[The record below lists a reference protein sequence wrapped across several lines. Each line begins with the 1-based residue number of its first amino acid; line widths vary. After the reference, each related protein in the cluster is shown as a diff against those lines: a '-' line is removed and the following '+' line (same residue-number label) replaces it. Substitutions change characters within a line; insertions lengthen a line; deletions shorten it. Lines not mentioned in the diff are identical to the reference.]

1 MQRVLV
7 NCQVSQKNKIVHVL
21 KVNNYKAI
29 EFINENE
36 IILMLELHDYQI
48 NLLVTF
54 IHDYM
59 KSHDCRISIDV
70 CHKISFYG

>member
-7 NCQVSQKNKIVHVL
+7 NCQVSQKNKIVHIL
-21 KVNNYKAI
+21 KVNNYEVI
-29 EFINENE
+29 EFINEDE
-36 IILMLELHDYQI
+36 VILMLKLYDYQI
-48 NLLVTF
+48 NLLITL

-59 KSHDCRISIDV
+59 KTHDCKISVDV